1 MYEDP
6 GQGPAQGYDRITAS
20 RLLRKATVAMNAQER
35 AQSTA
40 ASARPAPVGDEVY
53 QELLSLILS
62 SQLRPGGRITIDAV
76 AREFGVSQ
84 TPIREALHR
93 LDADGLVVRHHM
105 AGYRVAPKMTRD
117 QFEGLVEIRLLL
129 EPAAARRAAENASVE
144 ELGGLKDLAKAME
157 PEMIESS
164 GERGYARFSQ
174 LDADFHDAI
183 AAGSRNGFIREA
195 LARLHTHVHLFRL
208 SDHAAIT
215 AKALGEHA
223 DIVAAIGRRDP
234 DGAAYAMRH
243 HVEASA
249 TRFRSA
255 FD

>member
-1 MYEDP
+1 
-6 GQGPAQGYDRITAS
+6 
-20 RLLRKATVAMNAQER
+20 
-35 AQSTA
+35 
-40 ASARPAPVGDEVY
+40 
-53 QELLSLILS
+53 
-62 SQLRPGGRITIDAV
+62 
-76 AREFGVSQ
+76 
-84 TPIREALHR
+84 
-93 LDADGLVVRHHM
+93 M
-105 AGYRVAPKMTRD
+105 AGYRVAPKMTRE

-129 EPAAARRAAENASVE
+129 EPAAARRAAENVSVT
-144 ELGGLKDLAKAME
+144 ELGQLKGMAKAME
-157 PEMIESS
+157 PEMIEAS

-195 LARLHTHVHLFRL
+195 LTRLHTHVHLFRL

-215 AKALGEHA
+215 ARALGEHA

-249 TRFRSA
+249 ERFRSA